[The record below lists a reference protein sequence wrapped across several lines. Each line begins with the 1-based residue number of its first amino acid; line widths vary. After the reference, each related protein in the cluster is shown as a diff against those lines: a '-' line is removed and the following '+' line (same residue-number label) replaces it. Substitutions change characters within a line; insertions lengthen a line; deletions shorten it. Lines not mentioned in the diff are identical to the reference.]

1 VVFSSNIKYDGSNDP
16 NTAANNSYI
25 DAAGANNTAGIRV
38 FMKGNGNEGGTYF
51 RIQTAPTSVGAGSAL
66 ASLNTRF
73 HVGGDGQVGINNGSP
88 SHNLDVSGTF
98 RTTGAATFD
107 GNIIVAGTVDG
118 VDVAGLVANGEYSS
132 TYKRNIV
139 QYNRFGSNQDMG
151 GTSNWEEGIYGGY
164 QTMTNGPTG
173 MTYDPFLV
181 MGSGTDVRSFLVVPR
196 TASRPIAY
204 KGSSTSGATHTA
216 WHYTGWTTTAADADL
231 TKYLRSD
238 VADTAA
244 GKITF
249 DTGLARSGHNVG
261 HLEGSYNNIGNNQN
275 QSNPIYTI
283 GSSYN
288 PNTTALVDMYGI
300 GYTNTSA
307 TFIDG
312 FQTASGGWGMYVA
325 ADGESRI
332 FLNGSLGDINI
343 IGDLTSDN
351 VYINNA
357 IYHLNDTN
365 TYMQFHNND
374 QWRVVVSGNERL
386 EVKNS
391 TPHVLVTGNQQTTGT
406 LLVQGNATLGNAS
419 TDAHTVNGTLTITND
434 LIVDTDTL
442 FVDVSTDRVGIND
455 STPSYSLDVA
465 GTINATIDVQ
475 VSSDIR
481 LKNELPDIVQGLEAV
496 DKLRPIKY
504 TLKDD
509 EDENPKIHL
518 GFSAQELL
526 DIVPEVVRQADDDGY
541 YSVAY
546 QKLVPVLVKAIQELT
561 EEVRELKKKVEE

>member
-1 VVFSSNIKYDGSNDP
+1 
-16 NTAANNSYI
+16 
-25 DAAGANNTAGIRV
+25 
-38 FMKGNGNEGGTYF
+38 
-51 RIQTAPTSVGAGSAL
+51 
-66 ASLNTRF
+66 
-73 HVGGDGQVGINNGSP
+73 
-88 SHNLDVSGTF
+88 
-98 RTTGAATFD
+98 
-107 GNIIVAGTVDG
+107 
-118 VDVAGLVANGEYSS
+118 
-132 TYKRNIV
+132 
-139 QYNRFGSNQDMG
+139 MG

-283 GSSYN
+283 GSIYN
-288 PNTTALVDMYGI
+288 PSTTTLSNMYGI

-307 TFIDG
+307 TFING

-325 ADGESRI
+325 ADGDSRI

-343 IGDLTSDN
+343 VGDLTSEN

-357 IYHLNDTN
+357 VVHLNDTN
-365 TYMQFHNND
+365 TYMQFHAND
-374 QWRVVVSGNERL
+374 QWRVVVSGTERL

-391 TPHVLVTGNQQTTGT
+391 SPHVSVNGNITVAAGNAFYTNGSNGIRSVTGQYGTIQTTGT
-406 LLVQGNATLGNAS
+406 TGGYHGINLAGEYVFMFATTNNIGGIYND
-419 TDAHTVNGTLTITND
+419 TDNQWHLQTTEGAGLRLYYGGSEKLETVTGGVDITGTLDAT
-434 LIVDTDTL
+434 
-442 FVDVSTDRVGIND
+442 VDVT
-455 STPSYSLDVA
+455 VA
-465 GTINATIDVQ
+465 
-475 VSSDIR
+475 SDIR
-481 LKNELPDIVQGLEAV
+481 LKNELPDTVQGLEAV
-496 DKLRPIKY
+496 DKIRPIKY
-504 TLKDD
+504 TLKSD

-526 DIVPEVVRQADDDGY
+526 DIVPEVVRQGDDDY